1 MSESFGIKARQ
12 VLGKIPFV
20 DEAVAAFYCA
30 VDAATPLRARIM
42 LFAALAYFV
51 LPFDVI
57 PDFLI
62 GIGYTDDAA
71 VLLAAYTACKT
82 HITDAHRAKARA
94 WLLKERAAPA
104 A

>member
-1 MSESFGIKARQ
+1 MSEGFWIKARQ
-12 VLGKIPFV
+12 ALGKVPLI

-30 VDAATPLRARIM
+30 VDAATPLRARLM

-51 LPFDVI
+51 LPFDLI

-94 WLLKERAAPA
+94 WLFKRQPVAS
-104 A
+104 